1 MTITQSERGLT
12 WTSRIMRE
20 YYVRFCER
28 LGLKCP
34 CLLGETGVTDVNTN
48 RLRQIADLF
57 KVSIVDMYSSDFTG
71 LKSDDTLKIEELSEK
86 LHQRES
92 LLVDLQMKLLRY
104 YEKKPTVINIG

>member
-34 CLLGETGVTDVNTN
+34 CLLGETGVTDVNIN

-57 KVSIVDMYSSDFTG
+57 KVSIVDMFSSDFTG

-86 LHQRES
+86 VHQRES
-92 LLVDLQMKLLRY
+92 LLVDILMICCSIMRKSQQSAIL
-104 YEKKPTVINIG
+104 